1 MTERRREFLLWF
13 GLAAPP
19 VAWALELVVGYGVDD
34 AACARGSMRWGI
46 DDHLS
51 QAAVVAV
58 TGSIAV
64 AGLLAAVASFRGVRG
79 GYGDPRGRA
88 EFLAVASLSAALL
101 FVLLTVMTGL
111 GVLFLEECRG

>member
-1 MTERRREFLLWF
+1 MTDRRRELLLWF

-19 VAWALELVVGYGVDD
+19 LAWALELVVGYGVDD
-34 AACARGSMRWGI
+34 ASCARGSMRWGI

-51 QAAVVAV
+51 QAGVLVV

-64 AGLLAAVASFRGVRG
+64 AGLLAAVWSFRAVRAG
-79 GYGDPRGRA
+79 RGDPRGRT
-88 EFLAVASLSAALL
+88 EFLAVSAVSAALL

>member
-1 MTERRREFLLWF
+1 VTDRRRSLLLWF

-19 VAWALELVVGYGVDD
+19 LAWALELVVGYGIDD

-46 DDHLS
+46 DDHLW
-51 QAAVVAV
+51 QAVVLVV
-58 TGSIAV
+58 TGSVGV
-64 AGLLAAVASFRGVRG
+64 AGLLAAVWSFRTVRAG
-79 GYGDPRGRA
+79 RGDPRGRT
-88 EFLAVASLSAALL
+88 EFLAVSALSAGLL

>member
-1 MTERRREFLLWF
+1 VTDRRREFLLWF

-19 VAWALELVVGYGVDD
+19 LAWALELLVGWGVDD
-34 AACARGSMRWGI
+34 ASCARASMRWGI

-51 QAAVVAV
+51 QAGVLVV
-58 TGSIAV
+58 TGSIAI
-64 AGLLAAVASFRGVRG
+64 AGLLAAVSSFRAVRAG
-79 GYGDPRGRA
+79 RGDARGRA
-88 EFLAVASLSAALL
+88 EFMAVTSLSAGLL

>member
-1 MTERRREFLLWF
+1 MTDRRREFLLWF

-19 VAWALELVVGYGVDD
+19 LAWAMELVVGYGVHD
-34 AACARGSMRWGI
+34 ASCARGSMRWGI

-51 QAAVVAV
+51 QAGVLVV
-58 TGSIAV
+58 TGAIAV
-64 AGLLAAVASFRGVRG
+64 GGLIAAVSSFRAVRA

-88 EFLAVASLSAALL
+88 EFLAVTSLSAGLL
-101 FVLLTVMTGL
+101 FVLLTVMTGV